1 MTARMLLLYLSHKYK
16 GDWFAMMKAIKAK
29 EPVDRREVEEFAQ
42 KQMRPFL
49 TLMDPEYPD
58 ALKSIDQP
66 PFVLYYQGNLS
77 LISDFQKC
85 VTLVGSREATSY
97 GSKKSREIAADLAK
111 EGYAIVSG
119 LAKGID
125 GAALSGAV
133 ELGKAVG
140 VLGNGLDCHYP
151 SENAALQ
158 DQIAERGLL
167 LSEYPDGVRPSQRN
181 FPNRNRILAALSY
194 LTLLGGSKPHSGTLI
209 TAGYALD
216 DGREVACLPYRAD
229 EDSGNN
235 LLIRTGACLVQNAQ
249 DVLELLPDRAK
260 EK

>member
-16 GDWFAMMKAIKAK
+16 GDWMAMMKAIKAK
-29 EPVDRREVEEFAQ
+29 EPVNCKEVEEFGQVQ
-42 KQMRPFL
+42 KRPFI

-58 ALKSIDQP
+58 ALKNIDQP
-66 PFVLYYQGNLS
+66 PFVLYYQGDFGLV
-77 LISDFQKC
+77 SDFRKC

-97 GSKKSREIAADLAK
+97 GAKRSREIAEGLAK
-111 EGYAIVSG
+111 EGFTIVSG

-125 GAALSGAV
+125 GAAMSGAV
-133 ELGKAVG
+133 ESGKAVG
-140 VLGNGLDCHYP
+140 VLGNGLDYHYP

-158 DQIAERGLL
+158 DRVAEKGLL

-181 FPNRNRILAALSY
+181 FPNRNRILAGLSY

-235 LLIRTGACLVQNAQ
+235 LLIRTGACLVQNVQ
-249 DVLELLPDRAK
+249 DVLELFPGRAK